1 MAEIVQFPRI
11 VNVVPAGTNAHSE
24 MVQVTPDGSLVLT
37 DRARESA
44 RGDWTNQELAELYR
58 VESILLQANIRISAA
73 RGVTD
78 ENDPWFVFCRE
89 NGDVFLHM
97 ARIDGLYILDG
108 YGIGSVISGVSFKS
122 LINQFV
128 ERSAVREGADNVVQL
143 KRSVLNSDVI
153 RLHPTVMLAA
163 LVWTLYLSSTEW
175 MGVAHAADEI
185 AAQPSDVSYEH
196 FSAITGFQAQTA
208 DTSTSISDV
217 VAAPKFSAEIN
228 SGQKSEGR
236 DQFHNFYAF
245 LALHGVALGIP
256 VALSEITS
264 PTVTVP
270 QTSESDTHSFHITN
284 FISFGEVAEGEQGHS
299 FKSSTKNI
307 TPVVEF
313 EEPKSIHSLDLSY
326 QNKAKV
332 EDSNANHP
340 LSVTKKLD
348 FNHVEIHSNAF
359 HKISIDSAFDTGMN
373 NPDHGRLPEISAAIA
388 IFLSKF
394 ENNNHFKID
403 GVELSTTLNSNELQ
417 SILPQISGAIS
428 FVDAQAKAPSD
439 ADKSISTPAETVI
452 PNTKTESEVVKT
464 ENSEFGV
471 SKDVIIGS
479 SNTPLEHEANTKPSS
494 PANMSAAPQ
503 VVIGGTSQYNAAANS
518 FVSELVSKAD
528 SVEMVKVGTD
538 IVLVDMTALDEQT
551 DLPYMRTWVTDAGFR
566 ISTIGHVSDFV
577 GHGLI

>member
-11 VNVVPAGTNAHSE
+11 VNVVPAGTHAHSE
-24 MVQVTPDGSLVLT
+24 MVQVTHDGSLVLT
-37 DRARESA
+37 DRARQAAS
-44 RGDWTNQELAELYR
+44 GDWNNQELAELYR
-58 VESILLQANIRISAA
+58 VESILLQANIRISTA

-97 ARIDGLYILDG
+97 ARIDGTYILDG

-185 AAQPSDVSYEH
+185 AAQSSDVSYDH
-196 FSAITGFQAQTA
+196 FSAITGFQAPST
-208 DTSTSISDV
+208 DTSAAINDV
-217 VAAPKFSAEIN
+217 VAAPKFSADLT

-270 QTSESDTHSFHITN
+270 QTSELDAHSFQKSAA
-284 FISFGEVAEGEQGHS
+284 ISFFDTNSTDQQHS
-299 FKSSTKNI
+299 AGTSTAVDV
-307 TPVVEF
+307 PVVEF
-313 EEPKSIHSLDLSY
+313 KHHLSTSLFNADVIHDRAKGHLSY
-326 QNKAKV
+326 ENKSLTNEIQIISISEKIYNEINRIDVKSDHVVLHLNADNIDSKV
-332 EDSNANHP
+332 SGIVAEFISKFNANNYF
-340 LSVTKKLD
+340 KLGDVD
-348 FNHVEIHSNAF
+348 F
-359 HKISIDSAFDTGMN
+359 
-373 NPDHGRLPEISAAIA
+373 
-388 IFLSKF
+388 
-394 ENNNHFKID
+394 
-403 GVELSTTLNSNELQ
+403 STTLDYQELQ
-417 SILPQISGAIS
+417 KILPQISTALS
-428 FVDAQAKAPSD
+428 FVDAQGKEAAGSTTSHTD
-439 ADKSISTPAETVI
+439 ASQPL
-452 PNTKTESEVVKT
+452 
-464 ENSEFGV
+464 V
-471 SKDVIIGS
+471 SVNLSVSASVDD
-479 SNTPLEHEANTKPSS
+479 NFAKPSS
-494 PANMSAAPQ
+494 SAEGSSAAVPAGNGSADNAHAQ
-503 VVIGGTSQYNAAANS
+503 GPSANSKAPAVVIGGTSQYNSAANS
-518 FVSELVSKAD
+518 FVNELISKAD
-528 SVEMVKVGTD
+528 AVEMVKIGIDV
-538 IVLVDMTALDEQT
+538 VLVDMSALDEQG

-566 ISTIGHVSDFV
+566 ISTIGHVSDFLD
-577 GHGLI
+577 HGLM